1 MLNGM
6 ITRKNG
12 VEPKL
17 KKIGTLTKT
26 GKWVSSPF
34 TVTFDVKSN
43 YSKYDKLTSDDFIIS
58 FDYIATSAATRIL
71 LNSKSY
77 DALTGVLTIQLGDW
91 RSQGSDFSIPIF
103 ILDRFNVGGV
113 TSKLRSLL
121 VNAFGKKVLTC

>member
-26 GKWVSSPF
+26 GKWESSPF
-34 TVTFDVKSN
+34 TITFDVKSN

-58 FDYIATSAATRIL
+58 FDYISTSAATRIL